1 MVNIHNIMEEQVII
15 RVNELYD
22 RIKNQE
28 NTWLECDCE
37 NCRLDAYA
45 YVLNRIQPRYVVS
58 GRGLTYNSTE
68 IHSDRQLMV
77 DLDRLS
83 IEGIRMVNSAKRP
96 YHNKA
101 KLNASGDW
109 ETMIPTYTF
118 PTFIGSVFDG
128 TTFEPLKDAKVFLKT
143 ADGQLATMMDVSWS
157 NPYVT
162 YEKNNGRYS
171 FWVAPEA
178 SLKAD
183 VKKDFNFTVE
193 IECEGYDPAF
203 YAFSI
208 QLVSKVEDPHKLDS
222 TMTYRIQDLRLFKHG
237 VHNELE

>member
-22 RIKNQE
+22 RIKSQE

-208 QLVSKVEDPHKLDS
+208 PLVSKVEDPHKLDS

>member
-1 MVNIHNIMEEQVII
+1 MNVHNLMEEVVVY
-15 RVNELYD
+15 RVNKLYEQV
-22 RIKNQE
+22 KEVNA
-28 NTWLECDCE
+28 TWLTCDCE

-128 TTFEPLKDAKVFLKT
+128 TTFEPLKDAKVTLKT

-178 SLKAD
+178 SLKSE

-208 QLVSKVEDPHKLDS
+208 PLVSKVEDPHKLDS

-237 VHNELE
+237 IQNELE